1 MFKII
6 SSVSRETFSNHQ
18 TLIRVQRVER
28 IEFEAALKKFF
39 ESNNLSI
46 GTVLQHLDQGRLFT
60 DKTALLL
67 KSDWSM
73 RYFTSHT
80 IPDKNGRKL
89 SLPFF
94 CAKINRRFPSNDAV
108 YYVDPIKE
116 RPVEI
121 QKQEIQEFK
130 TEGSFPTQ
138 KGLEVNTFSL
148 GLEMKSILTLIQF
161 MTLTYSLSMV
171 THSKN
176 GEETFK
182 SMLPLLAI
190 GAFEKAKDYLDG
202 LSARIRSTFIDVGGS
217 FAEGQTEKTQKQLS
231 SMNPFLIA
239 MISNPRAY
247 LAHYHSLKGL
257 QALETDLS
265 SAKNEFKTAYGYT
278 SHPLHGLNYYQ
289 AMIFSG
295 EEDSAESKALKS
307 RLEKLDMTAW
317 YMAGLSSKLSDHRT
331 DY

>member
-1 MFKII
+1 MFKKI
-6 SSVSRETFSNHQ
+6 SLVSRDTFSNDQ
-18 TLIRVQRVER
+18 KLQRALRVER
-28 IEFEAALKKFF
+28 IDFDATLKAFI
-39 ESNNLSI
+39 ESKTLSI

-73 RYFTSHT
+73 SYFTSHT

-94 CAKINRRFPSNDAV
+94 CAKLNRRFPSDDPV
-108 YYVDPIKE
+108 HYVDPIKD

-130 TEGSFPTQ
+130 TEGAFPNQ

-148 GLEMKSILTLIQF
+148 RLEMKSLLTLMQV
-161 MTLTYSLSMV
+161 MTLTYSVSML
-171 THSKN
+171 THRKN
-176 GEETFK
+176 VEETLK

-190 GAFEKAKDYLDG
+190 GAFEKVKHSLDG
-202 LSARIRSTFIDVGGS
+202 LSARIRSTFIEVGRS
-217 FAEGQTEKTQKQLS
+217 FTTGQTEKTQKQLS
-231 SMNPFLIA
+231 SMNLFFIA
-239 MISNPRAY
+239 MMSNPRAY

-257 QALETDLS
+257 QTLETDLRL
-265 SAKNEFKTAYGYT
+265 AKNEFKTAYGYT
-278 SHPLHGLNYYQ
+278 GHPLHGLNYYQ
-289 AMIFSG
+289 AMLFNG
-295 EEDSAESKALKS
+295 EEGSDEAKALKS

-317 YMAGLSSKLSDHRT
+317 YMAGLSSKRA
-331 DY
+331 